1 MIELKLKRKGG
12 IQMKVIVCCENSNGV
27 LFNNRRVS
35 QDRVVSERIIE
46 LTKSSKLWMDN
57 YSYSLFKEL
66 NAPNINLT
74 ENILSEAA
82 DSEYCFVEKQ
92 ALVPYEKWISEIFV
106 FRWDRDYPF
115 DKEIDVDLSDWKLKC
130 SEEFRGNSHEKITM
144 EVYER

>member
-1 MIELKLKRKGG
+1 
-12 IQMKVIVCCENSNGV
+12 MKVIVCCEKSNGM

-46 LTKSSKLWMDN
+46 LTKSNKLWMDN
-57 YSYSLFKEL
+57 YSHALFEKL
-66 NAPNINLT
+66 NVLNINLT
-74 ENILSEAA
+74 ENTLAEAA

-92 ALVPYEKWISEIFV
+92 ELLPYEKWISEIIV

-115 DKEIDVDLSDWKLKC
+115 DKELDVDLSEWKLKL
-130 SEEFRGNSHEKITM
+130 SEEFVGNSHEKITM

>member
-1 MIELKLKRKGG
+1 
-12 IQMKVIVCCENSNGV
+12 MKVIICCEKSNGM

-74 ENILSEAA
+74 ENILAEAA
-82 DSEYCFVEKQ
+82 DNEYCFAEKQ
-92 ALVPYEKWISEIFV
+92 DLASYEKWISEIIV

-115 DKEIDVDLSDWKLKC
+115 DKEIDVNLSGWNLKR
-130 SEEFRGNSHEKITM
+130 SEEFIGNSHEKITM